1 MRPKTYQTCGDLA
14 DLLFG
19 DESQWRVYCR
29 GKRQVKAEL
38 PSTASLQLLGVV
50 QPGDTVASLQR
61 AVDPTTSRERVQQRG
76 PRCSPPGSQSPVR
89 QCPMM
94 IIIMIDHSSNPVN
107 TRAKGWGSAAS
118 SSAVDSVESRC
129 TLKTPN

>member
-1 MRPKTYQTCGDLA
+1 MAQWEWDASLPAFYLA
-14 DLLFG
+14 
-19 DESQWRVYCR
+19 
-29 GKRQVKAEL
+29 VKAAGITTSIEAAL
-38 PSTASLQLLGVV
+38 PSTASLLGVV

-107 TRAKGWGSAAS
+107 TRAKDWGSAAS